1 MAKTRKV
8 RSLRSKRRSIR
19 CRKDYILRKGYTRK
33 SRSGKRVRVTARCI
47 KDRGL
52 PGKGYQGKGPFGA
65 QRGPGIGKLRE
76 GELSQFGYSGVS
88 KLSEAQRH
96 VALKKAI
103 AEYGAL
109 NVFRKLNAVAVYTKH
124 TSPGVSRVFK
134 SDMAWIRSYYGGK
147 NGKLHKN

>member
-1 MAKTRKV
+1 V
-8 RSLRSKRRSIR
+8 
-19 CRKDYILRKGYTRK
+19 
-33 SRSGKRVRVTARCI
+33 

-52 PGKGYQGKGPFGA
+52 PGKGYQGKGPFGP

-88 KLSEAQRH
+88 KLSESQRH
-96 VALKKAI
+96 TALKKAI
-103 AEYGAL
+103 AQYGPL
-109 NVFRKLNAVAVYTKH
+109 SVFRKLNAVAVYTKY

-134 SDMAWIRSYYGGK
+134 SDMAWIRSSYGGK